1 MLKNIQ
7 ILLYLLGCISIDLK
21 AQNINF
27 PQAINNSKGY
37 YQTIDIDSD
46 TPCNC
51 NDKTQRTHDLAR
63 GLFPSDV
70 SNYELH
76 AYQFSFGTS
85 TTGASKLFKS
95 LENDMSVYKV
105 SMKEWNSFMLLTT
118 KDFDALS
125 FEIAAS
131 KVFDSFSIMQPD
143 VFLKEK
149 NLESYNEFQKNLEHE
164 KSIKANNTKPQ

>member
-1 MLKNIQ
+1 MRINIQ
-7 ILLYLLGCISIDLK
+7 ILLCLLGCISMDLT
-21 AQNINF
+21 AQNVNT
-27 PQAINNSKGY
+27 PLAINNSRGF
-37 YQTIDIDSD
+37 YQTLDLDND

-63 GLFPSDV
+63 GLLPGDV

-85 TTGASKLFKS
+85 IIAASKLFKS
-95 LENDMSVYKV
+95 LENDKSIYKV
-105 SMKEWNSFMLLTT
+105 SMKEWNSCVLLTT

-125 FEIAAS
+125 FETAAN

-143 VFLKEK
+143 AFLKEK
-149 NLESYNEFQKNLEHE
+149 NIESYNEFQKKTERD
-164 KSIKANNTKPQ
+164 KSIKANNTESH